1 MHEDPC
7 RRFVIG
13 ATLEV
18 TSMRLWFC
26 NRTMIIA
33 SEEFDINYVRTIIP
47 LYSHMLIMCIIGC
60 ENTNQIN
67 TMPRILRQD
76 RNGLGLNYEL
86 GIQG

>member
-1 MHEDPC
+1 
-7 RRFVIG
+7 
-13 ATLEV
+13 
-18 TSMRLWFC
+18 
-26 NRTMIIA
+26 MIIA

-60 ENTNQIN
+60 ENINQIN
-67 TMPRILRQD
+67 IMPRILRQD